1 MNLIRK
7 VAWTVLLGAS
17 SLLGTSGST
26 GSLPPQAAAGKAT
39 EEGCWLFEEE
49 PDDPFGLD
57 DEFEGEGW
65 SFWGD

>member
-1 MNLIRK
+1 MPGPCCSAR
-7 VAWTVLLGAS
+7 
-17 SLLGTSGST
+17 
-26 GSLPPQAAAGKAT
+26 PAAGKAT